1 MLSMLRA
8 LNSMWQAGSK
18 LPMSNGDSRHNVRA
32 TVPQERKACFFA
44 SLCNDFLPSN
54 QTGHAFSQA
63 CPCNDVLL
71 STQTGHDGI
80 PARSRTEVRTCRPAW
95 RGDSLC
101 YSGHLT
107 LRGAFQRCLFLQ
119 PARGI
124 PEAGTGGFISL
135 ASLELKKADV
145 GAINKGHS
153 GETSRNFSAPPACTV
168 AVQSELESARL
179 ASLFTERH
187 RFRGKPI
194 GQSAAAAA

>member
-1 MLSMLRA
+1 MKRQVFSSTA
-8 LNSMWQAGSK
+8 LQIQKSCA
-18 LPMSNGDSRHNVRA
+18 PR
-32 TVPQERKACFFA
+32 QER
-44 SLCNDFLPSN
+44 L
-54 QTGHAFSQA
+54 
-63 CPCNDVLL
+63 
-71 STQTGHDGI
+71 GHDGI
-80 PARSRTEVRTCRPAW
+80 SARSRTEVCTCRPAW

-101 YSGHLT
+101 YCGHLT
-107 LRGAFQRCLFLQ
+107 LRGAFQRCLFLH

-124 PEAGTGGFISL
+124 PEAGTGGFISS

-168 AVQSELESARL
+168 ARQSELESARL